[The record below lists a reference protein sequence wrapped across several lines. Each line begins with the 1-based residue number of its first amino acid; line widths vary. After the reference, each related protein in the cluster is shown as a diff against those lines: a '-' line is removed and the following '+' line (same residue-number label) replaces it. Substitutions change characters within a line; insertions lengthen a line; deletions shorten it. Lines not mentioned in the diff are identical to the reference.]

1 MAPQE
6 WNRDRNVQ
14 QNYVQFLPGTA
25 TCGILFLDPTQMER
39 VGDLAV
45 VLKHSRYQAVQ

>member
-25 TCGILFLDPTQMER
+25 TCGALFLDPTPKWR
-39 VGDLAV
+39 GSGAVKVIVGCYLI
-45 VLKHSRYQAVQ
+45 HT